1 MPDRQDTSRQK
12 AAPPHGNYLTSP
24 PRSSKMPPGIPY
36 IVGNEAAERFSY
48 YGIIAAIA
56 IFLTGH
62 LRNVAGELA
71 PMDEHLAREWQH
83 NFMAAVYF
91 FPIIGA
97 ILSDWLFGKY
107 RMIVAVQ
114 LLYCVGHAV
123 LALMDYPLLTGI
135 DPKVLLLIG
144 LSLIAV
150 GAGGIKPC
158 VSAHVGDQFGKQNQH
173 LMSKAFG
180 WFYFSINFGSTVS
193 MPLTPWLL
201 TKYGPGWAFGV
212 PGVAMAIAAFV
223 FWLGR
228 YKFVHVP
235 PGGANFLKEAFD
247 RESLQAIAHVIPLF
261 CFLIPF
267 WALYDQTF
275 STWVYQAKQMNLG
288 GFDPETF
295 SAQLEV
301 TNAILIMVFIPLFT
315 YVLYPF
321 VGRFVEVTPLRKI
334 GVGLFVATI
343 SFAIP
348 TMIQTW
354 IDAGE
359 KPHIAWQI
367 LSYIFLTAG
376 EVLVWVT
383 GLEFSYTQAPKKLK
397 SIVMGVALLSIT
409 LGDVFTA
416 QVNRYIAI
424 KKEQGINI
432 LVGAN
437 YFWFFTIL
445 MFCTALA
452 FLVWS
457 PFYRGRTYIQGETPG
472 AEGAYS

>member
-1 MPDRQDTSRQK
+1 MSTDS
-12 AAPPHGNYLTSP
+12 APARGEYLTAP
-24 PRSSKMPPGIPY
+24 LPSSEMPHGIPY

-48 YGIIAAIA
+48 YGIISIIA

-62 LRNVAGELA
+62 LRDAAGNLA
-71 PMDEHLAREWQH
+71 PMDEHQAREWQH
-83 NFMAAVYF
+83 NFMAATYL
-91 FPIIGA
+91 FPIFGA

-114 LLYCVGHAV
+114 LLYCLGHAV
-123 LALMDYPLLTGI
+123 LAFMDYPLLTGI
-135 DPKVLLLIG
+135 DPRVMLFAGMALVAI
-144 LSLIAV
+144 

-158 VSAHVGDQFGKQNQH
+158 VSAHVGDQFGSQNQH

-180 WFYFSINFGSTVS
+180 WFYFSINFGSTAS
-193 MPLTPWLL
+193 FLLMPWLL
-201 TKYGPGWAFGV
+201 KTHGAGWAFGV
-212 PGVAMAIAAFV
+212 PGVAMAIAALV

-235 PGGANFLKEAFD
+235 PGGANFLRDAFS
-247 RESLQAIAHVIPLF
+247 RESLSAIARVIPVF

-275 STWVYQAKQMNLG
+275 STWVYQAQKMDLG
-288 GFDPETF
+288 SLDPETF
-295 SAQLEV
+295 AAQLEV

-315 YVLYPF
+315 YVIYPF
-321 VGRFVEVTPLRKI
+321 VGRFVTVTPLRKI
-334 GVGLFVATI
+334 GVGLFVATL

-348 TMIQTW
+348 SLIQTW

-359 KPHIAWQI
+359 KPSIGWQL
-367 LSYIFLTAG
+367 LSYVFLTAG

-397 SIVMGVALLSIT
+397 SIMMGVALLSIT

-416 QVNRYIAI
+416 QVNRYISNQ
-424 KKEQGINI
+424 KLQGVTV
-432 LVGAN
+432 LAGAS

-445 MFCTALA
+445 MLVTAVIFAL
-452 FLVWS
+452 WS
-457 PFYRGRTYIQGETPG
+457 PFYCGRTYMQGE
-472 AEGAYS
+472 SS